1 MYVLPALEDRLS
13 VCEDVT
19 RVALCVVW
27 HVSGPPRRSIA
38 RTCKVFRIACELS
51 TAPPCRPREQTES
64 PPTGWVGV
72 GVRVRVGARVRVSVS
87 VRIRALGLGLKY

>member
-1 MYVLPALEDRLS
+1 MYVLPVLEKIAS
-13 VCEDVT
+13 QDVT

-27 HVSGPPRRSIA
+27 HVSGPTRRLIA

-51 TAPPCRPREQTES
+51 TAPPCRPREQTEN

-72 GVRVRVGARVRVSVS
+72 RVRVGVRVKVRVRVGSGV
-87 VRIRALGLGLKY
+87 GLVWAA